1 VKPPRGLTEQEAA
14 LWARVAKTVT
24 PLKEG
29 RDPARPSLDARTG
42 SKKTLAPKA
51 RQADGLQT
59 KAAHELGGPSKRA
72 SRDLGSHGLDSSW
85 DRKLSRGAIQ
95 PDFTLD
101 LHGVFLDAAHGYLMQ
116 GLTEAKAMGARV
128 VLLVTGKPRP
138 VESADRGQKRGAIR
152 AKVLDWLAH
161 SEHASDIAAIRG
173 AHPRHGGA
181 GALYIILKRKR

>member
-1 VKPPRGLTEQEAA
+1 MKPPRGLTDQEAA

-29 RDPARPSLDARTG
+29 RDPPRPALEGAG
-42 SKKTLAPKA
+42 QSKGLAAPKSRA
-51 RQADGLQT
+51 AVDMRIHTSLQPSGL
-59 KAAHELGGPSKRA
+59 PSRA
-72 SRDLGSHGLDSSW
+72 KEDLGRHGLDSSW

-101 LHGVFLDAAHGYLMQ
+101 LHGAFLDAAHGQLMQ
-116 GLTEAKAMGARV
+116 GLTQAKATGARV

-138 VESADRGQKRGAIR
+138 AEAADRGNKRGAIR

-161 SEHASDIAAIRG
+161 SEHAADIAAIRG